1 MSSNRKRRSK
11 NSKMLKEILFL
22 NAFKMRLIDFE
33 VNEKFYNLIKNEWQ
47 YIYNNLMINIIIY
60 KLDDT

>member
-33 VNEKFYNLIKNEWQ
+33 VNEKIYNLIKNEWK
-47 YIYNNLMINIIIY
+47 YIYKII
-60 KLDDT
+60 

>member
-1 MSSNRKRRSK
+1 MYQQLWSIMSSNRKRRSK

-33 VNEKFYNLIKNEWQ
+33 VNEKIYNLIKNEWK
-47 YIYNNLMINIIIY
+47 YIYKII
-60 KLDDT
+60 